1 MGRSTRTRIFS
12 DEELKKFFA
21 VFKLSKESDWYYYH
35 VFRIQYLTA
44 LRISD
49 MMRIRKE
56 DVKYKHFIIREK
68 KTKRKRMVYLC
79 DEAFQLAQNLARV
92 SKQEFLLTKKDD
104 SSYRRAIKIYC
115 KRAKVNPEK
124 ISTHSLRKT
133 IANKVAILKRY
144 KVASKLLNHKRLET
158 TEYYLD
164 NSQES
169 LESAINV
176 LSES

>member
-1 MGRSTRTRIFS
+1 M
-12 DEELKKFFA
+12 
-21 VFKLSKESDWYYYH
+21 
-35 VFRIQYLTA
+35 
-44 LRISD
+44 
-49 MMRIRKE
+49 
-56 DVKYKHFIIREK
+56 
-68 KTKRKRMVYLC
+68 YLC
-79 DEAFQLAQNLARV
+79 DEAYSLAQNLARV
-92 SKQEFLLTKKDD
+92 SDQEFLLTKKDD

-115 KRAKVNPEK
+115 RRAKINSER

-133 IANKVAILKRY
+133 IANKVAILKGY
-144 KVASKLLNHKRLET
+144 KVASKLLNHKRMET